1 MFTNYADVSSLVVGL
16 GLPAVV
22 ALFSRPS
29 TNSTVKAVAHAVL
42 AVATGF
48 WAVYQAYPQ
57 HFYWAPAV
65 VAAFL
70 AWLSGTTA
78 YHSLLK
84 KYSWFTWL
92 QNALVAETASRLH
105 TEPVVLVKEIET
117 AKDAQPTAPEP
128 APASLSPESVQQIVT
143 ALEEVLRKAVPAA
156 VADVAEVPAPAAVA
170 ARVVHGLG
178 PRRV

>member
-22 ALFSRPS
+22 ALFSKPS
-29 TNSTVKAVAHAVL
+29 TNSTVKGAAHAVL

-48 WAVYQAYPQ
+48 WAVYQAHPQ

-70 AWLSGTTA
+70 AWVSGTTF

-84 KYSWFTWL
+84 KYSWFARL
-92 QNALVAETASRLH
+92 QNTLIAEAEIRLH
-105 TEPVVLVKEIET
+105 IPSGTVEEYVEESAVV
-117 AKDAQPTAPEP
+117 
-128 APASLSPESVQQIVT
+128 PASSNALSAEAVQQIVT
-143 ALEEVLRKAVPAA
+143 ALESVLRRTLPQA
-156 VADVAEVPAPAAVA
+156 VADVAEVPGPTAVLSKSIDLTA
-170 ARVVHGLG
+170 SAV
-178 PRRV
+178 

>member
-22 ALFSRPS
+22 ALFSKPS
-29 TNSTVKAVAHAVL
+29 TNSTVKGAAHAVL

-48 WAVYQAYPQ
+48 WAVYQAHPE

-70 AWLSGTTA
+70 AWVSGTTF

-84 KYSWFTWL
+84 KYSWFARL
-92 QNALVAETASRLH
+92 QNTLVAEAEARLH
-105 TEPVVLVKEIET
+105 IPAGTVEEYTEEAV
-117 AKDAQPTAPEP
+117 TAPT
-128 APASLSPESVQQIVT
+128 STLSPEAVQQIVT
-143 ALEEVLRKAVPAA
+143 ALEGVLLRTAH
-156 VADVAEVPAPAAVA
+156 PAPPTTVLPK
-170 ARVVHGLG
+170 VGGLG
-178 PRRV
+178 TRTV